1 MSYAE
6 NSNPVKPW
14 HKEYYVWFIIF
25 FPMLAVVAG
34 IYTIYLA
41 VSTDDGLVVDDY
53 YKKGLEIN
61 RTLERD
67 QAATDYGLEADI
79 MLNPQLK
86 EVVVTLSA
94 NDTFSYP
101 QKLSVGFLNATRA
114 GEDQQVNLI
123 FTGNQ
128 TYRGNL
134 EPLRVGKWYVQI
146 EQDEWRLTQLLQID

>member
-6 NSNPVKPW
+6 DKQTVKPW

-41 VSTDDGLVVDDY
+41 VSTSDGLVVDDY

-67 QAATDYGLEADI
+67 KKATAFGLEADVT
-79 MLNPQLK
+79 LNPALK
-86 EVVVTLSA
+86 EVVITLNA
-94 NDTFSYP
+94 NEDFTYP
-101 QKLSVGFLNATRA
+101 PQLKASFLNATRA
-114 GEDQQVNLI
+114 GQDQLVKLTY
-123 FTGNQ
+123 TG
-128 TYRGNL
+128 
-134 EPLRVGKWYVQI
+134 
-146 EQDEWRLTQLLQID
+146 D